1 MDKFDI
7 CIVGAGAVGLAIAHQ
22 LSSTLGFQK
31 LSILLLEQETSFG
44 MHTSSRNSEVIHAGI
59 YYPTGSLKAKLCVRG
74 KQLLYSHCKEFDIPF
89 KRIGKL
95 IVGEEK
101 DLLQLRALKVKAE
114 ENGVTDLQ
122 WIDEKQLASI
132 EPAVKSQIALFSPS
146 TGIIDSHAYMQNLLH
161 LAQNNGVQFS
171 PRTRV
176 DSLEPLPQG
185 FVVNTVID
193 ETNSAENYQ
202 FECSCFI
209 NSAGL
214 YAQSLAGNIIG
225 SKSTAV
231 PELHLCKGDY
241 FNYTGQN
248 PFNHLIYPVPE
259 PNAPGLGI
267 HATLDLS
274 SQLRF
279 GPDSNYVKEIN
290 YDIDESKAK
299 AFAQAIAK
307 YFPGISEKDLIP
319 AYSGIRPKLAG
330 PTQLAADFCIQDSSL
345 SGMKGLIQLFGMESP
360 ALTSSLAIGE
370 YVTAMVRREL
380 THA

>member
-7 CIVGAGAVGLAIAHQ
+7 CIVGAGAVGLAIAHK
-22 LSSTLGFQK
+22 LSSATEFQK
-31 LSILLLEQETSFG
+31 LTILLLEQETSFG

-59 YYPTGSLKAKLCVRG
+59 YYPTDSLKAKLCVRG
-74 KQLLYSHCKEFDIPF
+74 KQLLYSHCEEFDLPF

-101 DLLQLRALKVKAE
+101 DLAQLQALKIKAE
-114 ENGVTDLQ
+114 ENGVMDLQ

-132 EPAVKSQIALFSPS
+132 EPAVNSQIALFSPS

-176 DSLEPLPQG
+176 DSLDSLPQG
-185 FVVNTVID
+185 FVVHTVID
-193 ETNSAENYQ
+193 EMNKPENYS
-202 FECSCFI
+202 FECGCLI

-214 YAQSLAGNIIG
+214 YAQSLAGKISG
-225 SKSTAV
+225 SKPGSI

-248 PFNHLIYPVPE
+248 PFNHLIYPIPE
-259 PNAPGLGI
+259 TNAPGLGI

-279 GPDSNYVKEIN
+279 GPDSNYVNEIN
-290 YDIDESKAK
+290 YDIDASKAK
-299 AFAQAIAK
+299 SFAQAISK
-307 YFPGISEKDLIP
+307 YFPGISEQNLIP
-319 AYSGIRPKLAG
+319 AYSGIRPKLSG
-330 PTQLAADFCIQDSSL
+330 LGQPAADFSIQDSSD
-345 SGMKGLIQLFGMESP
+345 SGIKGLIQLFGMESP

-370 YVTAMVRREL
+370 YVTDRVRREL
-380 THA
+380 AAS